1 MSLVIEIK
9 SNLGP
14 LGRLAMTTA
23 CLFGLACAVVGGM
36 AGLVAAIWNGVTL
49 LVAWHRVAPKAGM
62 TTFGLAAIYGLA
74 AESGFGGTDPE
85 DVDPHLSTRL
95 AVVAVGCAVV
105 GVISVLVWIADSLRR
120 RQQLRELDKRAS
132 ALQLASALQIE
143 DHPLMKLAQ
152 NREPVVRRDP
162 SL

>member
-1 MSLVIEIK
+1 VSLVIEIK
-9 SNLGP
+9 NNLGP
-14 LGRLAMTTA
+14 LGRLAMTMA
-23 CLFGLACAVVGGM
+23 CLFGLACAAVGGM
-36 AGLVAAIWNGVTL
+36 AGLVAAIWHGVTL
-49 LVAWHRVAPKAGM
+49 LIAWHRAAPKAGM

-105 GVISVLVWIADSLRR
+105 GVISVVVWIADSLRR
-120 RQQLRELDKRAS
+120 RQQLRDLDKRAS

-143 DHPLMKLAQ
+143 DRLL
-152 NREPVVRRDP
+152 RERALDGKSIHRAM
-162 SL
+162 